1 MHLINQ
7 NNLTTVMDGI
17 LRGYGGGG
25 GELRGVRVVVYHN
38 SCHPKHNRAKLY
50 QETSYFDTNSR
61 KWQNCT
67 TKIIKVLRMCFGL
80 G

>member
-25 GELRGVRVVVYHN
+25 GVEGSESSSIPQFLSPKTTEL
-38 SCHPKHNRAKLY
+38 S
-50 QETSYFDTNSR
+50 SIR
-61 KWQNCT
+61 KPVTLIQT
-67 TKIIKVLRMCFGL
+67 QGSGRTVQQ
-80 G
+80 

>member
-25 GELRGVRVVVYHN
+25 GVEGSESSSIPQFLSSKTTEL
-38 SCHPKHNRAKLY
+38 S
-50 QETSYFDTNSR
+50 SIR
-61 KWQNCT
+61 KPVTLIQTQGSGT
-67 TKIIKVLRMCFGL
+67 TVQQ
-80 G
+80 

>member
-25 GELRGVRVVVYHN
+25 VEGSESSSIPQFLSPKTTEL
-38 SCHPKHNRAKLY
+38 S
-50 QETSYFDTNSR
+50 SIR
-61 KWQNCT
+61 KPVTLIQT
-67 TKIIKVLRMCFGL
+67 QGSGRTVQQ
-80 G
+80 

>member
-25 GELRGVRVVVYHN
+25 GVEGGE
-38 SCHPKHNRAKLY
+38 SSSIP
-50 QETSYFDTNSR
+50 Q
-61 KWQNCT
+61 
-67 TKIIKVLRMCFGL
+67 
-80 G
+80 